1 MTTTRT
7 PQAPAPLGEAEALAQ
22 RHTNLRNYVLVTFAY
37 WADTLT
43 DGAIRMLVLF
53 YFYQLGF
60 TPLQV
65 ASLFLFYEIFG
76 ILTNLFG
83 GYLGAR
89 FGLKTTLFLGLGTQ
103 IFALSL
109 LALAPPSLLVVP
121 YVMLAQAF
129 SGIAKDLTKMSSKS
143 AVKLVAGETQ
153 GQLYTWVSVLTG
165 SKNAIKGVGF
175 FLGALLLTLIGFQ
188 LAMLVLAVLVLTAL
202 VTTALLM
209 RGDLGTANKKAKF
222 TQMFSHNRAVNLLAA
237 ARIFLFGARDVWFVV
252 ALPIFFVS
260 VLGWDFWLAGG
271 FMAAWTIGYGVV
283 QAATPRLIR
292 RRVEGNHEPD
302 GRTAT
307 MLAFAL
313 ALFPAAIAFA
323 LMNALAPAFSV
334 VTGLIIF
341 GIVFAFN
348 SAVHSYLI
356 LAYTDSDKV
365 AMNVGFYYMANA
377 MGRLA
382 GTVLS
387 GLLYQ
392 IGMSLSTYG
401 GLIICLW
408 ASVAFVLLAGL
419 ISLLLPRHIAPRT
432 RPLALGDLGE

>member
-1 MTTTRT
+1 MKEATTIPPIPR
-7 PQAPAPLGEAEALAQ
+7 AASA
-22 RHTNLRNYVLVTFAY
+22 NLRNYILVTGAY

-53 YFYQLGF
+53 YFFQLGY
-60 TPLQV
+60 TPFQV

-76 ILTNLFG
+76 VVTNLFG

-89 FGLKTTLFLGLGTQ
+89 FGLKSTLFLGLGTQ
-103 IFALSL
+103 LAALSL
-109 LALAPPSLLVVP
+109 LAFAPPSLLVVP
-121 YVMLAQAF
+121 YVMLAQAL

-153 GQLYTWVSVLTG
+153 GQLYRWVSLLTG

-175 FLGALLLTLIGFQ
+175 FLGALLLSLVGFQ
-188 LAMLVLAVLVLTAL
+188 PALLILGALVLVALALAVAL
-202 VTTALLM
+202 I
-209 RGDLGTANKKAKF
+209 RGDLGAANKKATF
-222 TQMFSHNRAVNLLAA
+222 TQIFSRNRAVNMLAA

-252 ALPIFFVS
+252 GLPVFFVS
-260 VLGWDFWLAGG
+260 VLGWGFWQAGG
-271 FMAAWTIGYGVV
+271 FMAAWTIGYGAV

-292 RRVEGNHEPD
+292 RRVAGAREPD

-307 MLAFAL
+307 ALAFGLAAFPAGIAL
-313 ALFPAAIAFA
+313 ALSFGAAPAVAVTGGLLAFGAVFA
-323 LMNALAPAFSV
+323 L
-334 VTGLIIF
+334 
-341 GIVFAFN
+341 N

-377 MGRLA
+377 VGRLT

-392 IGMSLSTYG
+392 LGLSWGASG
-401 GLIICLW
+401 GLILCLG
-408 ASVAFVLLAGL
+408 ASVAFVLAAGGL
-419 ISLLLPRHIAPRT
+419 SLLLPANTAPRT
-432 RPLALGDLGE
+432 RPIQIKDSGE